1 MPESKERKEAKE
13 SNETRVLKE
22 SRDSKDA
29 KESKSKESKEK
40 DKDSRETK
48 DAKIADDAKTD
59 SNGFTKR
66 KFLFVS
72 DIALIH
78 DLAWD
83 VSKEGHL
90 VKYFVKA
97 ATEQDVGDGF
107 VDKVDDWKEHKDWA
121 DCIVFDDTGFGEE
134 ADKLRKSGKRVVGG
148 SVYSD
153 LLEEDREFGQEELK
167 AAGVNILPKT
177 NFSDF
182 DSAIEFIKK
191 NPGRY
196 VIKPS
201 GHAQSE
207 KELSFIGQEEDGRDL
222 VEMLEHYKAGWSKKI
237 KEFQIQKFASGVEVA
252 VGAFFNGYD
261 FVYPI
266 HVNFEHKR
274 MFPGDIG
281 PNTGEMGTAA
291 FFTQPNKLFQD
302 TLLKMKDRLLKS
314 GYVGYIDVNC
324 IANSRGVYP
333 LEFTSRFGYPTI
345 SLQMEGVSGGWGEFL
360 YKLANGETAEIKT
373 KKGFQI
379 CVVVAVPPFPF
390 KDADSFR
397 KYSEDATVLFKKPN
411 REGVHLGDV
420 KLSKD
425 GDWHLAGQSGYAVIV
440 TGSGTTM
447 EEARKQAYG
456 RVENIMI
463 PNMFYRTDIGERWR
477 NDGDKLLIWGYL

>member
-1 MPESKERKEAKE
+1 MLLMPDTKERKESNDAREARDSKEAK
-13 SNETRVLKE
+13 
-22 SRDSKDA
+22 DSKDA
-29 KESKSKESKEK
+29 K
-40 DKDSRETK
+40 DAKDSK
-48 DAKIADDAKTD
+48 NGD
-59 SNGFTKR
+59 SNGFVKR

-83 VSKEGHL
+83 VAKEGHA
-90 VKYFVKA
+90 VKYFIKA
-97 ATEQDVGDGF
+97 ASEKDVADGF
-107 VDKVDDWKEHKDWA
+107 LDKVDDWKEHKDWA
-121 DCIVFDDTGFGEE
+121 DVIVFDDTDFGEAAE
-134 ADKLRKSGKRVVGG
+134 ALRKAGKRVIGG
-148 SVYSD
+148 STYTD
-153 LLEEDREFGQEELK
+153 RLEEDREFGQEELK

-182 DSAIEFIKK
+182 DSAIEFIQK

-201 GHAQSE
+201 GQAQSE

-222 VEMLEHYKAGWSKKI
+222 IEMLEHYKASWSKKI
-237 KEFQIQKFASGVEVA
+237 KMFQIQKFASGVEVA

-261 FVYPI
+261 FCYPI

-302 TLLKMKDRLLKS
+302 TLFKMKDRLAKS

-345 SLQMEGVSGGWGEFL
+345 SLQMEGVTGAWGDFL
-360 YKLANGETAEIKT
+360 YRLAGGETTELKT

-390 KDADSFR
+390 KDAESFR
-397 KYSEDATVLFKKPN
+397 KYSEDATVLFKKPS
-411 REGVHLGDV
+411 RDGVHLGDV
-420 KLSKD
+420 KMNKD

-447 EEARKQAYG
+447 DEARKQAYS

-477 NDGDKLLIWGYL
+477 NDGDRLLVWGYL

>member
-1 MPESKERKEAKE
+1 MPETKERKE
-13 SNETRVLKE
+13 SNDAKE
-22 SRDSKDA
+22 SRDSKDT
-29 KESKSKESKEK
+29 KDSKS
-40 DKDSRETK
+40 
-48 DAKIADDAKTD
+48 AD
-59 SNGFTKR
+59 SNGFVKR

-78 DLAWD
+78 DLAWA
-83 VSKEGHL
+83 VSNEGHA
-90 VKYFVKA
+90 VKYYVKA
-97 ATEQDVGDGF
+97 ATEKDVGDGF

-121 DCIVFDDTGFGEE
+121 DVIVFDDTGFGEE
-134 ADKLRKSGKRVVGG
+134 ADKLRKAGLRVIGG
-148 SVYSD
+148 SEYAD
-153 LLEEDREFGQEELK
+153 RLEEDREFGQEELK
-167 AAGVNILPKT
+167 AAGVTILPKT

-182 DSAIEFIKK
+182 DDAIEFIRK

-201 GHAQSE
+201 GQAQSE
-207 KELSFIGQEEDGRDL
+207 KELSFIGQEEDGKDL
-222 VEMLEHYKAGWSKKI
+222 IEVLEHYKASWSKKI
-237 KEFQIQKFASGVEVA
+237 KLFQIQKFASGVEVA

-261 FVYPI
+261 FCHPI

-274 MFPGDIG
+274 MFPGEIGPNTGEIG

-291 FFTQPNKLFQD
+291 FFSAPNKLFQD
-302 TLLKMKDRLLKS
+302 TLFKMKDRLAKS

-345 SLQMEGVSGGWGEFL
+345 SLQMEGVTGAWGEFL
-360 YKLANGETAEIKT
+360 YKLAGGETAEIKT

-390 KDADSFR
+390 KDAESFR
-397 KYSEDATVLFKKPN
+397 KYSEDATVLFRKPS
-411 REGVHLGDV
+411 RDGVHLGDV
-420 KLSKD
+420 KMDKD

-447 EEARKQAYG
+447 DEARKQAYG

-477 NDGDKLLIWGYL
+477 NDGDRLLIWGYL